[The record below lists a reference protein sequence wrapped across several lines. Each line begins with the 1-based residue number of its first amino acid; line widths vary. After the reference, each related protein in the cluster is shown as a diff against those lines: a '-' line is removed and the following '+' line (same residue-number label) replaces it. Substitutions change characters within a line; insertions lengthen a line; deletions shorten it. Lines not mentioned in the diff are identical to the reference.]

1 MNMTTVAV
9 YSDADANEPFV
20 READLALRLGPPPAA
35 ESYLDIERVI
45 AAGARGGADLVHPG
59 YGFLAESPAFATA
72 VRDAGMRFV
81 GPTPEVLASLG
92 DKVQAK
98 ALAHRARVP
107 GAARVHGSGPARR
120 CVRRSRR
127 SASAT
132 R

>member
-20 READLALRLGPPPAA
+20 READIALRIGPAPAA

-45 AAGARGGADLVHPG
+45 AAAREAGADLVHPG

-72 VRDAGMRFV
+72 VHHAGMRFV
-81 GPTPEVLASLG
+81 GPNPDVLASLG

-98 ALAHRARVP
+98 ALA
-107 GAARVHGSGPARR
+107 
-120 CVRRSRR
+120 
-127 SASAT
+127 
-132 R
+132 